1 MLIFA
6 YFTLGMLARFFTAVR
21 PPFTDEDKR
30 HFKLAAVVI
39 MFVIPSAY
47 FSFSFLLEGL
57 KLSTEMLI
65 IYLFSF
71 AFILAV
77 AFQKRLTPVV
87 TKGALLVYGLVGL
100 FLTSSTAVSWQ
111 IVLGLCCAVILFLCL
126 TKKTVPRWGQVLL
139 VYAFL
144 ALQIFLIWMFSWQ
157 YISDAFSLVHIV
169 PIDGPS
175 IAPLLTP
182 TEALFAGYIVFT
194 VICNVVMV
202 FVLPPLHASI
212 GTSRPLSYGE
222 FIESCRGIYLAI
234 KEHLSFLRTRYIEK
248 DIGLPLIIGILGMFC
263 ALWLNESLQILSS
276 ISAIS
281 LFLIV
286 GILLT
291 TDLKAKVLTAKETHT

>member
-6 YFTLGMLARFFTAVR
+6 YFTLGMLARFFTVVR
-21 PPFTDEDKR
+21 PPFTADEKKR
-30 HFKLAAVVI
+30 FKLAAVVI

-47 FSFSFLLEGL
+47 LVFISEGMEF
-57 KLSTEMLI
+57 TQEMLI

-77 AFQKRLTPVV
+77 AFQKRLAPVV
-87 TKGALLVYGLVGL
+87 TNGALLVYGLAGL
-100 FLTSSTAVSWQ
+100 FLSFSTAVFWQ
-111 IVLGLCCAVILFLCL
+111 IALGLCCAVVLFLCL

-182 TEALFAGYIVFT
+182 TEALLAGYIFFT
-194 VICNVVMV
+194 ATCNVVIF

-222 FIESCRGIYLAI
+222 LIESSMGIYFAT
-234 KEHLSFLRTRYIEK
+234 KKHLSFLQTRYNEK
-248 DIGLPLIIGILGMFC
+248 GVSLHLIIVIVCLFC
-263 ALWLNESLQILSS
+263 ALWLNESFQILSS
-276 ISAIS
+276 LSAIS

-291 TDLKAKVLTAKETHT
+291 TDFEVKVLNAKETHP